1 MTDISS
7 LRSEIDKVDEQILSL
22 LSLRFKLVKE
32 VGKLK
37 RKDGKPLTDKS
48 REEEVVE
55 KWVARS
61 RSLGIPESFIRSIL
75 PLFFSYSK
83 MLELNPD
90 EKRRVVI
97 IGYGGM
103 SRSLTSLLS
112 LVGHEVV
119 ITGRNLSKA
128 SSLASE
134 FRAVTM
140 KMNEAIKWGEII
152 IITIPPDPI
161 ESGFIDETF
170 PMMKEK
176 TVMDITSS
184 KARVFTYLERKSIEH
199 SFRFVST
206 HPLFGPFLFPVGEKI
221 AIMRSRTSGDI
232 DDLVSF
238 WSKAGLSPVLTDPE
252 THEKA
257 MSIVQVL
264 VHFYM
269 MGMDESIREAS
280 SIMGIN
286 PNLFETTN
294 FREIS
299 KSLERVRSLSSVIL
313 EIQSNNPYA
322 EEIRE
327 ISINALKK
335 VHEELLS
342 DKKMN
347 R

>member
-128 SSLASE
+128 SSCVRVQGSNHE
-134 FRAVTM
+134 
-140 KMNEAIKWGEII
+140 
-152 IITIPPDPI
+152 
-161 ESGFIDETF
+161 DE
-170 PMMKEK
+170 
-176 TVMDITSS
+176 
-184 KARVFTYLERKSIEH
+184 
-199 SFRFVST
+199 
-206 HPLFGPFLFPVGEKI
+206 
-221 AIMRSRTSGDI
+221 
-232 DDLVSF
+232 
-238 WSKAGLSPVLTDPE
+238 
-252 THEKA
+252 
-257 MSIVQVL
+257 
-264 VHFYM
+264 
-269 MGMDESIREAS
+269 
-280 SIMGIN
+280 
-286 PNLFETTN
+286 
-294 FREIS
+294 
-299 KSLERVRSLSSVIL
+299 
-313 EIQSNNPYA
+313 
-322 EEIRE
+322 
-327 ISINALKK
+327 
-335 VHEELLS
+335 
-342 DKKMN
+342 
-347 R
+347 

>member
-1 MTDISS
+1 M
-7 LRSEIDKVDEQILSL
+7 E
-22 LSLRFKLVKE
+22 
-32 VGKLK
+32 
-37 RKDGKPLTDKS
+37 GKPLTDNS
-48 REEEVVE
+48 REKEVVE
-55 KWVARS
+55 KWVSRS

-90 EKRRVVI
+90 EKKRVVI

-128 SSLASE
+128 SSVASE
-134 FRAVTM
+134 FKAVTM
-140 KMNEAIKWGEII
+140 KMDDAIKWGEII
-152 IITIPPDPI
+152 IITIPPAPI
-161 ESGFIDETF
+161 ESGFLEGDF
-170 PMMKEK
+170 PIMKNK
-176 TVMDITSS
+176 TVMDISSS
-184 KARVFTYLERKSIEH
+184 KSGIFNYLERKSIEN

-206 HPLFGPFLFPVGEKI
+206 HPLFGPSLFPVGEKI
-221 AIMRSRTSGDI
+221 AIMKSRTSEDI
-232 DDLVSF
+232 DDLIGF
-238 WSKAGLSPVLTDPE
+238 WSKAGLSTIVTDPD
-252 THEKA
+252 THERA

-269 MGMDESIREAS
+269 MGMDRSIKEAS
-280 SIMGIN
+280 SMMGVD
-286 PNLFETTN
+286 PYKFETTN

-299 KSLERVRSLSSVIL
+299 RSLDRVRSLSDVIL
-313 EIQSNNPYA
+313 EIQSSNPYA
-322 EEIRE
+322 DEIRQ
-327 ISINALKK
+327 ISINALKR

-342 DKKMN
+342 GKKTD